1 MAIHINIIDILKVQG
16 VFCTHCGH
24 RIDGCVWI
32 VGVIVKRAVRKYKQ
46 ARNGKNG
53 VTPKYQVLTLIV
65 ITIVAISAKHLVKY
79 AKNTS
84 VIFFFCLTCHFLLDI
99 NKIPNI
105 IPFDRNRLCIIV
117 QHFHQ
122 EALRDYANYCQ
133 LKREER

>member
-65 ITIVAISAKHLVKY
+65 ITIAAGSAKAGHSRDVGP
-79 AKNTS
+79 
-84 VIFFFCLTCHFLLDI
+84 DI
-99 NKIPNI
+99 HGVL
-105 IPFDRNRLCIIV
+105 RLSI
-117 QHFHQ
+117 
-122 EALRDYANYCQ
+122 AYP
-133 LKREER
+133 